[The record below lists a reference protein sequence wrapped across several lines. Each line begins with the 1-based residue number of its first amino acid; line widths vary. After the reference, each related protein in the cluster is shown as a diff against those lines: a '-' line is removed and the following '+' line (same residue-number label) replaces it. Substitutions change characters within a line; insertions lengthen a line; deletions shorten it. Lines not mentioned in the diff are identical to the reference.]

1 MNDDHI
7 QPGPGQTQTSGHLP
21 LLESFRVFARDFTDG
36 SRGIGSRAAAFTLF
50 GGLTE
55 GFGLML
61 LLPLVNI
68 VSKTKFGNGIIDRA
82 AASAIAWLP
91 AGSAM
96 TQLSFLLAAFAALM
110 AIRAWAILN
119 RDVLLS
125 RLQTGFVEGLRVRV
139 VGAMARADWS
149 VLTRLRHGRIA
160 HVLSNDI
167 GSCGLAAHLTLQSTI
182 AAVVLSIQMTL
193 ALLLS
198 PAVALIVFAVLAIGA
213 LSLRPALRRSRKL
226 GTELTDSSFRLTDDT
241 NQFLGG
247 LKLAFSQNL
256 QDSFAAEF
264 RQTLVY
270 GALREVAF
278 ARQRTIGQ
286 IALTSLAAATA
297 GIALLLGF
305 GVFGT
310 SPSAL
315 IALLVVLARMS
326 GPAAQIQQNLQYIAY
341 SLPAYEQ
348 IRALEDDL
356 ETAARKQHGNN
367 PAETADWPSTDIVFS
382 GVSFTHAQS
391 QQQATGVTA
400 IDLVLRGGE
409 FVGITGASGAGKTTL
424 VDLLVGLL
432 TPDEGNISVGGKRL
446 DETVL
451 GAWRDR
457 ISYIS
462 QDPYLFNDSIAG
474 NLRWARRDATA
485 EDMGRALTLAG
496 ADALVASLPHGLD
509 TRVGERGSRLSG
521 GERQRIALA
530 RALIR
535 EPALL
540 ILDEAT
546 NAIDVA
552 GERVILERLAALTP
566 RPTVLMVAHRE
577 QSLALCERI
586 IALDAGRLLDAD
598 LDPAAIKQD

>member
-7 QPGPGQTQTSGHLP
+7 QSGTGQTQTSGHLP
-21 LLESFRVFARDFTDG
+21 LLDSFRVFARDFTDG

-278 ARQRTIGQ
+278 AR
-286 IALTSLAAATA
+286 
-297 GIALLLGF
+297 
-305 GVFGT
+305 
-310 SPSAL
+310 
-315 IALLVVLARMS
+315 
-326 GPAAQIQQNLQYIAY
+326 
-341 SLPAYEQ
+341 
-348 IRALEDDL
+348 
-356 ETAARKQHGNN
+356 
-367 PAETADWPSTDIVFS
+367 
-382 GVSFTHAQS
+382 
-391 QQQATGVTA
+391 
-400 IDLVLRGGE
+400 
-409 FVGITGASGAGKTTL
+409 
-424 VDLLVGLL
+424 
-432 TPDEGNISVGGKRL
+432 
-446 DETVL
+446 
-451 GAWRDR
+451 
-457 ISYIS
+457 
-462 QDPYLFNDSIAG
+462 
-474 NLRWARRDATA
+474 
-485 EDMGRALTLAG
+485 
-496 ADALVASLPHGLD
+496 
-509 TRVGERGSRLSG
+509 
-521 GERQRIALA
+521 
-530 RALIR
+530 
-535 EPALL
+535 
-540 ILDEAT
+540 
-546 NAIDVA
+546 
-552 GERVILERLAALTP
+552 
-566 RPTVLMVAHRE
+566 
-577 QSLALCERI
+577 
-586 IALDAGRLLDAD
+586 
-598 LDPAAIKQD
+598 